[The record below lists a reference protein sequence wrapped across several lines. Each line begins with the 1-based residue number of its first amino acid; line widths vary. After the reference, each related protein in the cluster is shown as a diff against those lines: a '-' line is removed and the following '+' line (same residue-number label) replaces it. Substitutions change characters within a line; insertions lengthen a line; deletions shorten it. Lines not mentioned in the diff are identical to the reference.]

1 MIEIINIILFPLALI
16 IFFQNHLFAKLLKK
30 RFGKENSHFDYYIL
44 NLFIIL
50 NLILLVSLFN
60 FDIKFTIII
69 VSIYFILVNIF
80 NFSFKIISKSI
91 YSLLILIIIFYVLST
106 YIVANPDLGWD
117 GKFHWYKKAL
127 NFYQNMG
134 FENLSSLPKYEYPHF
149 GVYLWAFFWSINP
162 LNFEYF
168 GRLFYLFL
176 YLLSIFS
183 IVDLLNNKNLKLIL
197 FIALSLITFNYN
209 HFTGNQDILVFSLVI
224 FLSRYLYLIHEKKE
238 QTLFNFILFILIN
251 NIILWIKYECI
262 VYVILSYSI
271 LLIYKL
277 LKKDYKYFLLISLSF
292 LFTIIFKL
300 SISQFY
306 QINLNASFQFSGEY
320 DLFKLFDINLFFYKF
335 YIILKYYFF
344 SLFKNPLILIG
355 YISLA
360 LILLQKIKTSLI
372 NVFLFI
378 LFNLSSFLIFY
389 IIQID
394 FEWHVAY
401 GIDRH
406 ILQYSGFSIL
416 FLVVFFNKIFKN

>member
-30 RFGKENSHFDYYIL
+30 KFGKGNSHFDYYIL

-60 FDIKFTIII
+60 FDIQFTIII

-134 FENLSSLPKYEYPHF
+134 FENLSNLPKYEYPHF
-149 GVYLWAFFWSINP
+149 GVYLWALFWSINP
-162 LNFEYF
+162 INFEYF

-197 FIALSLITFNYN
+197 FIALSLIIFNFN

-344 SLFKNPLILIG
+344 SLFKNPVILIG

-360 LILLQKIKTSLI
+360 LIFLQKIKISLT

-416 FLVVFFNKIFKN
+416 FLVVFFNKVFKN

>member
-16 IFFQNHLFAKLLKK
+16 IFFHNHLFAKLLKK

-60 FDIKFTIII
+60 FDIEFTIII
-69 VSIYFILVNIF
+69 ISTYFILVNIF
-80 NFSFKIISKSI
+80 NFNFKIISKFI
-91 YSLLILIIIFYVLST
+91 FSLLILIIIFQVLSI

-134 FENLSSLPKYEYPHF
+134 FENLSNLPKYEYPHF

-197 FIALSLITFNYN
+197 FITLSLITFNFN
-209 HFTGNQDILVFSLVI
+209 HFTGNQDILVFSFVI
-224 FLSRYLYLIHEKKE
+224 FLSRYLYLIYEKKE
-238 QTLFNFILFILIN
+238 QTLFNLILFILIN

-262 VYVILSYSI
+262 VYVILSYSM

-277 LKKDYKYFLLISLSF
+277 FKKDYKYFLLIFLSF
-292 LFTIIFKL
+292 LFTLIFKL
-300 SISQFY
+300 SISQLY

-344 SLFKNPLILIG
+344 SLFKNPVILIG

-360 LILLQKIKTSLI
+360 LILLQKIKISLT

>member
-16 IFFQNHLFAKLLKK
+16 IFFQNHLFTKLIKK
-30 RFGKENSHFDYYIL
+30 RFEKKNSYFDCYIL

-50 NLILLVSLFN
+50 NLILLISLLN
-60 FDIKFTIII
+60 FDIQFTIII
-69 VSIYFILVNIF
+69 ILTYFILVNIF
-80 NFSFKIISKSI
+80 NFSYKIIFQSI

-127 NFYQNMG
+127 NFFQNMG
-134 FENLSSLPKYEYPHF
+134 FENLSNLPKYEYPHF
-149 GVYLWAFFWSINP
+149 GVYLWALFWSINP
-162 LNFEYF
+162 INFEYF

-197 FIALSLITFNYN
+197 FITLSLITFNFN
-209 HFTGNQDILVFSLVI
+209 HFTGNQDILVFSLMV
-224 FLSRYLYLIHEKKE
+224 FLSRYLYLIFEKRE
-238 QTLFNFILFILIN
+238 QTLFNLILFILIN

-262 VYVILSYSI
+262 VYVILCYSI

-277 LKKDYKYFLLISLSF
+277 YKKDYKYFLLIFFSF
-292 LFTIIFKL
+292 LITLILKL
-300 SISQFY
+300 GISQLY

-320 DLFKLFDINLFFYKF
+320 DLLKLFDINLFFYKF

-344 SLFKNPLILIG
+344 SLFKNPVILIG

-360 LILLQKIKTSLI
+360 LILIQKINISLI
-372 NVFLFI
+372 NVVLFI

-416 FLVVFFNKIFKN
+416 FLVVFLNQIFKN

>member
-30 RFGKENSHFDYYIL
+30 KFGKGNTHFDYYIL

-60 FDIKFTIII
+60 FDIQFTIII

-134 FENLSSLPKYEYPHF
+134 FENLSNLPKYEYPHF
-149 GVYLWAFFWSINP
+149 GVYLWALFWSINP
-162 LNFEYF
+162 INFEYF

-197 FIALSLITFNYN
+197 FIALSLIIFNFN

-344 SLFKNPLILIG
+344 SLFKNPVILIG

-360 LILLQKIKTSLI
+360 LIFLQKIKISLT

-416 FLVVFFNKIFKN
+416 FLVVFFNKVFKN

>member
-16 IFFQNHLFAKLLKK
+16 IFFQNHFFTKLLKK
-30 RFGKENSHFDYYIL
+30 RFGKKNSHFDYYIL
-44 NLFIIL
+44 NLFVIL

-60 FDIKFTIII
+60 LDIQFTIII
-69 VSIYFILVNIF
+69 ILIYFILFNIF
-80 NFSFKIISKSI
+80 NFSYKIISQSF

-106 YIVANPDLGWD
+106 NIVANPDLGWD

-127 NFYQNMG
+127 NFFQNMG
-134 FENLSSLPKYEYPHF
+134 FENLSNLPKYEYPHF
-149 GVYLWAFFWSINP
+149 GVYLWALFWSINP

-197 FIALSLITFNYN
+197 FITLSLITFNFN
-209 HFTGNQDILVFSLVI
+209 HFTGNQDILVFSLVV
-224 FLSRYLYLIHEKKE
+224 FLSRYLYLIYEERE
-238 QTLFNFILFILIN
+238 QTLFNLILFILIN

-262 VYVILSYSI
+262 VYVILCYSI

-277 LKKDYKYFLLISLSF
+277 FKKDYEYFLLIFLSF
-292 LFTIIFKL
+292 LFTLILKL
-300 SISQFY
+300 GISQLY

-344 SLFKNPLILIG
+344 SLFKNPVILIG

-360 LILLQKIKTSLI
+360 LIFFQKINISLI

-416 FLVVFFNKIFKN
+416 FLVVFLNKTFKN